1 MNESV
6 VKEIL
11 RRWEI
16 LLINAKPR
24 QISTGMSGSMVQ
36 FNTALCLIGYPFE
49 KPLKWMDD
57 DYLKPIMTREEFDSD
72 TYDELL
78 NALHELAYDRIN
90 FVNQKTPADFDAVR
104 NNTLEY
110 IGDRKSK
117 KDQAEEEYNRQFD
130 EWMKDFQ
137 TEPKRTR
144 EELEEAIKNRASRL
158 ERLQELKAP
167 PIIVENE
174 QRMLGELLTD
184 LRKGNWAVTEDE
196 IKYGKEW
203 FARADAF
210 EPFDESN

>member
-1 MNESV
+1 MNEAV